1 MNDPKPFASL
11 GATLLARKGGAKPAM
26 RPQASRVPTMNGS
39 AAAQNLEDLGWD
51 DMGEDDAA
59 ADHSAEVLQLTP
71 APHNPEA
78 EALTDR
84 ASPKP
89 KVLTMHEELALR
101 VAEEEQ
107 KKKPKAAKVQA
118 LPLVEAEKPEPAAK
132 VQALPMVDEIE
143 VEFDDEPEP
152 MPVFPH
158 ARLVVE
164 SAPAASRPKG
174 KPEAANDSRRAAFTL
189 RLDAKRH
196 LKLRLASTV
205 RGRSAQQI
213 VTEAL
218 DRFLKEIPEI
228 DSLASQ
234 VRRD

>member
-26 RPQASRVPTMNGS
+26 RPQSSRIP
-39 AAAQNLEDLGWD
+39 AANTQATAQNLEDLGWD
-51 DMGEDDAA
+51 DMGDEDAA
-59 ADHSAEVLQLTP
+59 SDHTAEVLHLTP
-71 APHNPEA
+71 SPHNPES

-84 ASPKP
+84 ASPRP
-89 KVLTMHEELALR
+89 KVRTMHEELAARL
-101 VAEEEQ
+101 AQEEQ
-107 KKKPKAAKVQA
+107 AQRPKSAKLQA
-118 LPLVEAEKPEPAAK
+118 LEAQDEISEKR
-132 VQALPMVDEIE
+132 QALSPIPTV
-143 VEFDDEPEP
+143 EPEEP
-152 MPVFPH
+152 EFVPV
-158 ARLVVE
+158 
-164 SAPAASRPKG
+164 ASRAEIPQLVTNNSAGNKAR
-174 KPEAANDSRRAAFTL
+174 PEAANDSRRAAFTL

-218 DRFLKEIPEI
+218 DRFLKDIPELE
-228 DSLASQ
+228 SLAAQ